1 MNNEVIRKLVED
13 RLEELDRERD
23 ELKQALSEL
32 GGRSSSGSSSS
43 SRGRGRPKGSSGRKS
58 GSSSKAAGSGSSVE
72 SPRPGR
78 RRRKGGTRSE
88 HAEQA
93 VADNPGITAS
103 QIAEQLK
110 IKPNYVYRVMGD
122 LLNEGRV
129 TKKGMGY
136 YVAEAETAS
145 EEEATTA

>member
-58 GSSSKAAGSGSSVE
+58 GSSSKAAGSVE
-72 SPRPGR
+72 VPRPGR